1 MNENNNGN
9 NMNGMNFNNN
19 QNQFNNNQNMYQQ
32 TQMNQMPNQFVM
44 TDDGNFAPIQ
54 NEMPQMEQPQ
64 IQPEPINPFSA
75 PMQSYNEVP
84 QAQPMPS
91 YNEVPQVQPMPTYNE
106 VPQVQSMPS
115 YNEVPQ
121 VQPMQSYNEVSQ
133 VQPEINP
140 VPVLD
145 IEEDEV
151 VQTPS
156 DVFGVNVPNEQ
167 PQPVQEITGMPMQ
180 QPEEEK
186 PKYGYASNE
195 KADLN
200 ADENAN
206 IKFIIF
212 LAILMLA
219 VIFLLPYLSNL
230 I

>member
-9 NMNGMNFNNN
+9 NMNTMNFNNN
-19 QNQFNNNQNMYQQ
+19 QNQNMYQQ
-32 TQMNQMPNQFVM
+32 AQMNQVSNQFVM
-44 TDDGNFAPIQ
+44 TDDDNFAPMPTY
-54 NEMPQMEQPQ
+54 NEMPQVQPKM
-64 IQPEPINPFSA
+64 SA
-75 PMQSYNEVP
+75 
-84 QAQPMPS
+84 
-91 YNEVPQVQPMPTYNE
+91 YNEVPQVQPEMPAYNE
-106 VPQVQSMPS
+106 VPQVQQMP
-115 YNEVPQ
+115 V
-121 VQPMQSYNEVSQ
+121 YNEVSQ
-133 VQPEINP
+133 VQPEMPAYNEVPQVQPEMPAYNEVPPVQPIPSYDEVPQVQPDTNA

-156 DVFGVNVPNEQ
+156 DVFGVNVPEEQIQQ
-167 PQPVQEITGMPMQ
+167 PQPMSSMPIQ
-180 QPEEEK
+180 QVEAEK

-212 LAILMLA
+212 LAVLMLV